1 MDDEGGF
8 GDWEEEETPAEEA
21 PPAEEEIEYDE
32 DGNPIEKPPAEA
44 PAEGEGD
51 GFDFGDIPEGEGEG
65 EPQGPPEP
73 KLRWSKWERPKSHIY
88 DYNYGYFN
96 NYYSGVLD
104 QLDERNLSHKYYQI
118 KPQPE
123 EWAVRSSRMYKSMKD
138 QRLAGT
144 AKNDVELLHKNRHLQ
159 KAYFVHSKEFSR
171 RFIGSSLEP
180 RIFD

>member
-1 MDDEGGF
+1 MMDDEGGF

-96 NYYSGVLD
+96 NYYSGMVDLITDKHAGKQISLD
-104 QLDERNLSHKYYQI
+104 
-118 KPQPE
+118 KPLAE
-123 EWAVRSSRMYKSMKD
+123 SWAERSSRMYRKMYE
-138 QRLAGT
+138 
-144 AKNDVELLHKNRHLQ
+144 AKRSCDYVDRNEELIRRIRSGNEAFFAHRHELSAREVGYNKQ
-159 KAYFVHSKEFSR
+159 
-171 RFIGSSLEP
+171 
-180 RIFD
+180 